1 MHTLASW
8 ADGLADEQVVDER
21 CPTGVLAAGFPSPE
35 PSSQPSSTLEGSLL
49 YHALPYLLVAKIPLF
64 KKISF
69 IPSPTC
75 LILNILL
82 FSIFIT
88 HSLAVTLLA
97 SVVLFAM
104 QWLVLRLAIFS
115 VIVSRIALGE
125 VASGSTGSPDSL
137 DVNAGRQVS
146 KVTGPPEF
154 FLQDP
159 TTGLCLGGATYKRC
173 SIETLWYVTGKA
185 GSYNIHHR
193 NAEETDDAT
202 CLGKAKCHLDESPA
216 QLANCGHCGAQKWNI
231 VGDSELGYFL
241 TQDSNK
247 NCIKKVGD
255 NAVVMTC
262 DKGSSSMSLQCKFYA
277 RTNINPLC

>member
-1 MHTLASW
+1 MHW
-8 ADGLADEQVVDER
+8 
-21 CPTGVLAAGFPSPE
+21 
-35 PSSQPSSTLEGSLL
+35 
-49 YHALPYLLVAKIPLF
+49 
-64 KKISF
+64 
-69 IPSPTC
+69 
-75 LILNILL
+75 
-82 FSIFIT
+82 
-88 HSLAVTLLA
+88 
-97 SVVLFAM
+97 VVLR
-104 QWLVLRLAIFS
+104 WAIFS
-115 VIVSRIALGE
+115 LVVWRIA
-125 VASGSTGSPDSL
+125 ASGEEAATGTSSSSL
-137 DVNAGRQVS
+137 GGSQVS

-193 NAEETDDAT
+193 NADETDDAT

-262 DKGSSSMSLQCKFYA
+262 DKGSSSMSLQCKFYS
-277 RTNINPLC
+277 RTQTSTLFVDRNVEHLRLLFSP